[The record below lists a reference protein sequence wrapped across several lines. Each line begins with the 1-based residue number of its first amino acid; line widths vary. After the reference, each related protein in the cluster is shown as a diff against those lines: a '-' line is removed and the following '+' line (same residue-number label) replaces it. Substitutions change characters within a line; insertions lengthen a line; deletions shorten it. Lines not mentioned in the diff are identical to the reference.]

1 MFRVLTISL
10 TLVLMGT
17 PLPVKDAG
25 TPNAAA
31 KAASA
36 PVRQPSSADSSG
48 NSLSDSLTY
57 DADAERDLLR
67 LANEARAQAGLPPLQ
82 EDAGMAQAARA
93 HAAAMVQQQQLSHQL
108 PGEPALTQRL
118 ATNCSLHLD
127 HAGENVAYAGTVA
140 QAHDGLMHSPP
151 HRENLLNPAYNI
163 AGIGAVWNGFVL
175 YVTQD
180 FGHSVPAYS
189 AADADQAIADSI
201 ARTRRDAAM
210 KPLERID
217 NAAAKTVACS
227 MAQSDSINAPGP
239 RDHAVLRYTTMRP
252 ENVPDSAARVIDDRR
267 ARGFAVG
274 SCYAR
279 TATYPSGAYWVT
291 LILY

>member
-1 MFRVLTISL
+1 MFRVLTSSL
-10 TLVLMGT
+10 ALILMGT
-17 PLPVKDAG
+17 PVPVMGADS
-25 TPNAAA
+25 P
-31 KAASA
+31 KAVASGVATAQQLSSGDASA
-36 PVRQPSSADSSG
+36 
-48 NSLSDSLTY
+48 Y
-57 DADAERDLLR
+57 DASAERDLLR
-67 LANEARAQAGLPPLQ
+67 LANEARAQAGLAPLQ
-82 EDAGMAQAARA
+82 EDAGMTQAARA
-93 HAAAMVQQQQLSHQL
+93 HAGAMVEQQQLSHQL
-108 PGEPALTQRL
+108 PGEPGLTQRL

-180 FGHSVPAYS
+180 FGHSLPAYS

-217 NAAAKTVACS
+217 NAAAK
-227 MAQSDSINAPGP
+227 
-239 RDHAVLRYTTMRP
+239 
-252 ENVPDSAARVIDDRR
+252 
-267 ARGFAVG
+267 
-274 SCYAR
+274 
-279 TATYPSGAYWVT
+279 
-291 LILY
+291 

>member
-10 TLVLMGT
+10 ALILIGV
-17 PLPVKDAG
+17 PAPVKDGG
-25 TPNAAA
+25 TPNPAA
-31 KAASA
+31 KPATASARQAASA
-36 PVRQPSSADSSG
+36 EG
-48 NSLSDSLTY
+48 LTY

-82 EDAGMAQAARA
+82 QDAGMTQAAEA
-93 HAAAMVQQQQLSHQL
+93 HAAAMVEQQQLSHQL
-108 PGEPALTQRL
+108 PGEPALSQRL

-127 HAGENVAYAGTVA
+127 HAGENVAYACSVT
-140 QAHDGLMHSPP
+140 QAHQGLMHSPP

-175 YVTQD
+175 YITED
-180 FGHSVPAYS
+180 FGHSLPTYS
-189 AADADQAIADSI
+189 APDADEAIAESI

-210 KPLERID
+210 KPLQRID
-217 NAAAKTVACS
+217 NTAAKTAACS
-227 MAQSDSINAPGP
+227 MAQADSIDAPGP

-274 SCYAR
+274 SCYSR
-279 TATYPSGAYWVT
+279 TPTYPSGVYWVT

>member
-10 TLVLMGT
+10 ALALMGA
-17 PLPVKDAG
+17 PVPVKDAN
-25 TPNAAA
+25 TPTAGATAAVA
-31 KAASA
+31 SPRQPASA
-36 PVRQPSSADSSG
+36 NSSA
-48 NSLSDSLTY
+48 Y
-57 DADAERDLLR
+57 DGDAEVELLR
-67 LANEARAQAGLPPLQ
+67 LANEARAQAGLAPLQ
-82 EDAGMAQAARA
+82 VDPGMTQAARA
-93 HAAAMVQQQQLSHQL
+93 HAAAMVEQQQLSHQL

-127 HAGENVAYAGTVA
+127 HAGENVAYAGSVA

-163 AGIGAVWNGFVL
+163 AGIGAVWDGFTL
-175 YVTQD
+175 YLTED
-180 FGHSVPAYS
+180 FGHSLPTYS
-189 AADADQAIADSI
+189 APDAEEAIAESI
-201 ARTRRDAAM
+201 ARTRSGAAM
-210 KPLERID
+210 KPLQRID

-227 MAQSDSINAPGP
+227 MAQADSIDAPGP
-239 RDHAVLRYTTMRP
+239 HDHALLRYTTMRP
-252 ENVPDSAARVIDDRR
+252 ETVPESAVRVIDDRR

-279 TATYPSGAYWVT
+279 TATYPSGVYWVT